1 MQISKVA
8 GFFDDPHELLPID
21 QAVIVLI
28 CLCHHA
34 SALLFLFPQLLSHP
48 LQIRQ
53 SYLPLPHLVVKL
65 KGLPELV
72 LLVAK
77 ILN

>member
-1 MQISKVA
+1 MQISQIA

-28 CLCHHA
+28 GLCHHPP
-34 SALLFLFPQLLSHP
+34 ALLFLFPQLLSHP

-53 SYLPLPHLVVKL
+53 SYLSLAHLVVKL
-65 KGLPELV
+65 KGLPELL

-77 ILN
+77 ILD